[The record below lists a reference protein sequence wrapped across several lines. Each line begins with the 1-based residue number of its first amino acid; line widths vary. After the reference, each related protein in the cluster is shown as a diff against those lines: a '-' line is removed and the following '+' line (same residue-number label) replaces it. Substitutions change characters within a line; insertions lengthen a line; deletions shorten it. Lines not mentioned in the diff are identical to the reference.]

1 MGGTAREVSSCAIR
15 PFMLN
20 KQQCGI
26 FSMTTAND
34 PLSRRE
40 RQILDILYARGIATA
55 AEVLEALPDPPSYS
69 AVRALLRIL
78 EDKGHARH
86 ETQGTRY
93 AYLPTVPRERARNS
107 ALSRLV
113 KTFFDGSAAQAA
125 AALVDS
131 GSLSDEEL
139 AKLSTLIERARKE
152 GR

>member
-1 MGGTAREVSSCAIR
+1 
-15 PFMLN
+15 
-20 KQQCGI
+20 
-26 FSMTTAND
+26 MTTTND

-40 RQILDILYARGIATA
+40 RQILDILYAKGTATA
-55 AEVLEALPDPPSYS
+55 AEVQEALPDPPSYS

-93 AYLPTVPRERARNS
+93 VYLPTVAREDARNS
-107 ALSRLV
+107 ALRRIV

-131 GSLSDEEL
+131 GSLSDED
-139 AKLSTLIERARKE
+139 LSRLSSLIDRARKE